1 MLNVPGRRA
10 DTCSTPLETLKKIF
24 VDAFLGDSCFE
35 GYYKK
40 TKGALNIG

>member
-1 MLNVPGRRA
+1 MFQAVEPISAVP
-10 DTCSTPLETLKKIF
+10 PLETLKKIF
-24 VDAFLGDSCFE
+24 VDAFLRDFCFE